1 MLKRVFVLVIALGG
15 AAGGAQA
22 PEFTQQYLQ
31 RLGGWVDSYQDRVAR
46 LDARAEQFDMTREQ
60 YVAALQASADPK
72 VRSEAA
78 NIASWPVYL
87 KRYTEMQQFLQ
98 NGPVWMQ
105 PVRLFQGY
113 RDPAFLPI
121 IKATWKDYK
130 FGTPLTG
137 TGAAFAGAG
146 FVMGWLATGIGLAI
160 AMTPVNIVRRRR
172 GSSKNLPKL
181 VTHRIDPLQGADT
194 PQETEAQ
201 VVELMENTETEKT

>member
-1 MLKRVFVLVIALGG
+1 MLKRVFVLIIALGG
-15 AAGGAQA
+15 AAGGSQA

-31 RLGGWVDSYQDRVAR
+31 RLGGWVDSYQDRVTR
-46 LDARAEQFDMTREQ
+46 LDSRAKQFNMTREQ
-60 YVAALQASADPK
+60 YIAALQASADPK

-87 KRYTEMQQFLQ
+87 KRYTDMQQILQ

-113 RDPAFLPI
+113 QDPAFLPI

-130 FGTPLTG
+130 FGTQFTG

-146 FVMGWLATGIGLAI
+146 FVMGWLATGIALSIALA
-160 AMTPVNIVRRRR
+160 PVNIIRRRR
-172 GSSKNLPKL
+172 NRRKDLPNL
-181 VTHRIDPLQGADT
+181 VSHRIDPVQGAAA
-194 PQETEAQ
+194 PQ
-201 VVELMENTETEKT
+201 VVEMMEDTQTEKI